1 MKSTEMLKKIKTFL
15 VEDKVEETIEETVE
29 ETQLESQEEIKEE
42 VKVELAQAKLENGTV
57 VESESFKAGD
67 EIFIITDDE
76 KVAMPVGEYVMEDGK
91 LLVVEEEGIIAD
103 YREVSDDVPQKED
116 EMAEDDEAAVDDWA
130 GMEKRI
136 KNLEDAVAD
145 LKREI
150 GETGDVEEMAEETPE
165 EVSDKPKTIKTTE
178 VVEFSVDELKAEN
191 EKLKAEL
198 AAKPA
203 DVALNT
209 NKFSSEKPVLSRKEY
224 RKLSSKERFLHDLNK

>member
-1 MKSTEMLKKIKTFL
+1 MKSTEILNKIKTFL
-15 VEDKVEETIEETVE
+15 GEDKVEETIEET
-29 ETQLESQEEIKEE
+29 QLEAQEEIQEE

-67 EIFIITDDE
+67 EIFIVTDDE

-136 KNLEDAVAD
+136 KNLEDAIAD
-145 LKREI
+145 IKSKI
-150 GETGDVEEMAEETPE
+150 GEKEDFEKLEQEVKQQLSETPAAE
-165 EVSDKPKTIKTTE
+165 PITHSPEVKKKTH
-178 VVEFSVDELKAEN
+178 LKYAQN
-191 EKLKAEL
+191 RQQNSL
-198 AAKPA
+198 
-203 DVALNT
+203 DRV
-209 NKFSSEKPVLSRKEY
+209 
-224 RKLSSKERFLHDLNK
+224 LNKMYNN